1 MSRTINTNNIFNNST
16 IINSEIQKSNFL
28 TIQSFWHYYRDYA
41 LCDELKTILE
51 ENNKII
57 SEEPLKP
64 DFVLKN
70 KPFNKNL
77 CFYEADERVRQ
88 NGFPRQNFRLNVDNS
103 LSENENNSGEF
114 SDSKNSSE
122 NSEGSS
128 ESLDNENGLEEE
140 EEEMDESEKNRN
152 KNVIEYNHHIN
163 AQKFINSYKNSNS
176 YFPQEFGNENINFMN
191 NLINMPTPNIIPF
204 IKSTLIGGNN
214 NDMSQNENNEIKK
227 LFEINL
233 NYKGWLV
240 GNNKFNSF
248 ELYEFLV
255 NGIEKNIKID
265 YITISNDITKGKFK
279 GGKLYFI
286 LTDLFK
292 EHLNPFNFPLDLFAN
307 HNNNNY
313 QEYDNINNISNLE
326 QNFNNYLMQEE
337 NHLNNDISDFGFKP

>member
-1 MSRTINTNNIFNNST
+1 MSRTININNIFDNST
-16 IINSEIQKSNFL
+16 IINSEIQKSNDL
-28 TIQSFWHYYRDYA
+28 TMQSFWHYYRDYA

-163 AQKFINSYKNSNS
+163 AQKFI
-176 YFPQEFGNENINFMN
+176 I
-191 NLINMPTPNIIPF
+191 
-204 IKSTLIGGNN
+204 
-214 NDMSQNENNEIKK
+214 
-227 LFEINL
+227 
-233 NYKGWLV
+233 
-240 GNNKFNSF
+240 
-248 ELYEFLV
+248 
-255 NGIEKNIKID
+255 
-265 YITISNDITKGKFK
+265 
-279 GGKLYFI
+279 
-286 LTDLFK
+286 
-292 EHLNPFNFPLDLFAN
+292 
-307 HNNNNY
+307 
-313 QEYDNINNISNLE
+313 
-326 QNFNNYLMQEE
+326 
-337 NHLNNDISDFGFKP
+337 